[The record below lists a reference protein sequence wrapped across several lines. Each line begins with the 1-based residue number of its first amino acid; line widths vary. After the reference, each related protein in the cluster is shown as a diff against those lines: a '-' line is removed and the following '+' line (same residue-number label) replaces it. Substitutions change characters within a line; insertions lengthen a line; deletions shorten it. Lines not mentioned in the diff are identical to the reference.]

1 MNNTT
6 GTVSIRYFSGYIRN
20 WRNLCGE
27 LNIDQSLSRE
37 QREEAI
43 LKAAY
48 KKWGVELTG
57 HIYGMFAI
65 AIWDDEKQKLYV
77 IRDQVGQKQMFYAAA
92 QGELLCSGDVN
103 EIAADPRF
111 EKRLNKRMLQ
121 QYLFY
126 GYPIGSETFYEG
138 MYKLMPGHYAE
149 WDGKSVTVHRY
160 FRPVFEPDNS
170 KTAGEF
176 AEEIKAVVDEILG
189 EEKGD
194 AEFPYKESFLSGGVD
209 S

>member
-48 KKWGVELTG
+48 KKWGVELTS

-65 AIWDDEKQKLYV
+65 ASS
-77 IRDQVGQKQMFYAAA
+77 M
-92 QGELLCSGDVN
+92 
-103 EIAADPRF
+103 
-111 EKRLNKRMLQ
+111 
-121 QYLFY
+121 
-126 GYPIGSETFYEG
+126 
-138 MYKLMPGHYAE
+138 
-149 WDGKSVTVHRY
+149 
-160 FRPVFEPDNS
+160 
-170 KTAGEF
+170 
-176 AEEIKAVVDEILG
+176 
-189 EEKGD
+189 
-194 AEFPYKESFLSGGVD
+194 
-209 S
+209 